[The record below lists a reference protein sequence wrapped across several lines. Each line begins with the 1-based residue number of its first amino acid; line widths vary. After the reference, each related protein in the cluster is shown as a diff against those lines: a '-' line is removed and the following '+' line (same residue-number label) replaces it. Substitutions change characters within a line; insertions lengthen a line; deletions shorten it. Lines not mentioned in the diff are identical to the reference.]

1 MERRNSLFVGLAALG
16 ALLIV
21 IGWSLVRKPEPAS
34 TASSKEPAGKVPPP
48 VPAPL
53 VDAATVIEI
62 ATPGSSPPPVSI
74 LAMETASG
82 DADRR
87 AAAITALGSA
97 PRAEALPVLGKI
109 LTDGEPEI
117 DRPLALRSL
126 RELALNQ
133 GDADGEIREA
143 VRHAIYHGDDF
154 TKADALQETLEII
167 EESQQLSGR

>member
-1 MERRNSLFVGLAALG
+1 MERRISLFVGLAALV
-16 ALLIV
+16 AVVIV
-21 IGWSLVRKPEPAS
+21 GWSLVRNPEVVS
-34 TASSKEPAGKVPPP
+34 TGSTGEPDRKVPPP

-53 VDAATVIEI
+53 VDTAPTVELV
-62 ATPGSSPPPVSI
+62 TVGGPLPVSM
-74 LAMETASG
+74 LVVETMSG
-82 DADRR
+82 DAARR
-87 AAAITALGSA
+87 AAAIAALAQA
-97 PRAEALPVLGKI
+97 PRAEALPVLGRI

-133 GDADGEIREA
+133 GDADGAIREA

-154 TKADALQETLEII
+154 TKADALQETLEVI